1 MSRMFLIRH
10 GQASFLEQNYDKL
23 SALGA
28 TQARLLGEYCA
39 HRRLQFDRVFSG
51 PRIRQ
56 QETARIA
63 SEACRHAGLSWP
75 ETTVMKEFDEYSG
88 ESVMDATLPTL
99 AQQDLS
105 VRKLRDAFMNAGS
118 TQEKHKTFQR
128 LFEVVIGKWAAGELH
143 VENVEAWPK
152 FASRVQRGLSQIA
165 DSSKSGEQVAVISS
179 GGPIG
184 VTMQRA
190 LDLTPEKTLQ
200 AAWMALNCS
209 YSEFLFSGERFT
221 LSSFNAVPHLD
232 RPELLTYR

>member
-1 MSRMFLIRH
+1 MSRLFLVRH

-23 SALGA
+23 SALGER
-28 TQARLLGEYCA
+28 QARMLGEYCA

-63 SEACRHAGLSWP
+63 GEACRQAGHSWP
-75 ETTVMKEFDEYSG
+75 EVTVMKEFDEYSG
-88 ESVMDATLPTL
+88 ESVMDATLPGL
-99 AQQDLS
+99 AEQDPS
-105 VRKLRDAFMNAGS
+105 VKELRDAFVNASS

-128 LFEVVIGKWAAGELH
+128 LFEVVIGKWVAGEVH
-143 VENVEAWPK
+143 VENVEAWPE
-152 FASRVQRGLSQIA
+152 FASRVQRGLSEIA
-165 DSSKSGEQVAVISS
+165 ASSGRGEQVAVFSS

-190 LDLTPEKTLQ
+190 LELSPEKTLQ

-232 RPELLTYR
+232 KPELLTYR